1 MQELYYIMLLS
12 TKKNIKFSLHQNS
25 MILKNLILLPEKEIK
40 EEQVIIKFLSPLVV
54 RNRQEKKD
62 YYYSYEQDEFLDTL
76 KLNIKI
82 QLQISD
88 LPEDIVENLKL
99 EPIKAKKVIV
109 KFYEKKMETS
119 IGVFQLSGN
128 PELLNYLYKTGMRKS
143 S

>member
-1 MQELYYIMLLS
+1 
-12 TKKNIKFSLHQNS
+12 